1 MNWRFPK
8 GWTIF
13 GKQGDR
19 PGAGMSWAERWQQL
33 REQYPFDVP
42 LGVRRSLPGGLVSL
56 VIVGLGSLG
65 VWQPWEN
72 AVDRI
77 LYTLRGPIPWDDRL
91 VTIKIDEPTL
101 SRLGRFPLPRHYY
114 TQLLEELEEAQPS
127 VIAFDVLW
135 TEPTSDDEALGQAI
149 ANQGSVIL
157 ASAWDYQGLPLRPR
171 PELAEEAIALGHI
184 RRQQDSDGLVR
195 RVDLIHQ
202 GMPSLS
208 LATINAYSLTTEVV
222 PLPNVRQMLWVN
234 WPGPVARSPHYSF
247 EAVLR
252 GAVPPETF
260 RNKIVLVGVEAA
272 GIDTLSTPFDQM
284 PPTSGVTLHAAAL
297 SSILQQ
303 NWLRPVGFQAQG
315 LLLLCLGP
323 LYSLLL
329 MRQKVQRQLMLWGG
343 LSLGWGLLSV
353 GLFLMSYRVPV
364 VMPLHT
370 LGITS
375 VAVIFYERMQLR
387 AVLQARSQFFA
398 AMSHEIRTPMNA
410 VIGLTGLLLETELSP
425 QQRQFVEIIRGS
437 GNALLDLVNEILDFS
452 KLEAGKL
459 ELDLQPFELRL
470 GIETALD
477 LLAQQAEE
485 KGLELAYILA
495 ADVPSVIY
503 GDAGRLRQILVNLV
517 GNGLKFT
524 HQGEVV
530 VSVGA
535 SRLLFAPSGAQR
547 RSPSPFAAASDPWYE
562 LQFSVRDTGIG
573 ISADRLHRLFH
584 AFSQADASVSRQ
596 YGGTGL
602 GLLISRSLS
611 ELMGGRMWV
620 ESQVNQGSTFFFT
633 MVVQAPADA
642 PLEDNNLLQLRDRHL
657 LVVDDNS
664 VHRRLLVLQGE
675 SWGMAV
681 TALGSPEEA
690 IAWVKGG
697 NLCDLLVVSC
707 QNSAMSDVALMARL
721 RSLVDPGLPGVL
733 LRPTEQVLGDDP
745 DSSYPEGITILMKPV
760 KQSHLYD
767 ALVGLLMHD
776 RARHRPSQ
784 VFSLSADR
792 QMGQHHPLHI
802 LLADDNRLNQKV
814 ATQLLRRLGY
824 EADIVDNGRAV
835 LEALEHQFYDV
846 VLLDMQM
853 PELDGFAVTQAVL
866 SRWPH
871 HRPRLIA
878 MTANAL
884 AQDREACLAAGLDD
898 YISKPIQISAL
909 VAVLNRCGLGL
920 APLAAPLTGPP
931 TSTAEEAIDQTLL
944 AELRELGEDFV
955 QGAIAEYLTEAPTLL
970 DAMQKAIAGQDAASL
985 QQAAHTLKSTSRLVG
1000 AIALSHHCQSLEA
1013 LARNSQFTE
1022 AEALWQA
1029 AQQEYAQVVV
1039 ALQHLTPV

>member
-1 MNWRFPK
+1 MNWRFPR
-8 GWTIF
+8 GWTVF
-13 GKQGDR
+13 RKQGDR
-19 PGAGMSWAERWQQL
+19 PSAGPSWSEQWQHL
-33 REQYPFDVP
+33 REHYPIDIP

-56 VIVGLGSLG
+56 AVVGLGALG

-72 AVDRI
+72 AVDRV
-77 LYTLRGPIPWDDRL
+77 LYSLRGPIPWDDRL

-101 SRLGRFPLPRHYY
+101 SRLGRFPLPRYYY
-114 TQLLEELEEAQPS
+114 TQLLEQLEEAQPS

-135 TEPTSDDEALGQAI
+135 AEPTPDDEALGQAI
-149 ANQGSVIL
+149 ADQGNVIL
-157 ASAWDYQGLPLRPR
+157 ASAWDYQGLPLFPR

-202 GMPSLS
+202 GVPSLS
-208 LATINAYSLTTEVV
+208 LATINAYSLTTEVI

-252 GAVPPETF
+252 GAVPPEAF
-260 RNKIVLVGVEAA
+260 RNKIVLVGVDAA
-272 GIDTLSTPFDQM
+272 GIDALSTPFDQM
-284 PPTSGVTLHAAAL
+284 PPTSGVSLHAAAL

-303 NWLRPVGFQAQG
+303 NWLRPVGFRAQG
-315 LLLLCLGP
+315 ILLLCLGP

-343 LSLGWGLLSV
+343 LSLGWGLLSA
-353 GLFLMSYRVPV
+353 GLFLANYRVPI

-459 ELDLQPFELRL
+459 ELELQPFELRL
-470 GIETALD
+470 GIEAALD

-495 ADVPSVIY
+495 GDVPSVIY

-547 RSPSPFAAASDPWYE
+547 RSPPSLAAATDPWYE

-573 ISADRLHRLFH
+573 IPPERINRLFH
-584 AFSQADASVSRQ
+584 AFSQADVSVSRQ

-633 MVVQAPADA
+633 MVVQVPADA
-642 PLEDNNLLQLRDRHL
+642 PLEDDNLLQLRDRHL
-657 LVVDDNS
+657 LVVDDNP

-675 SWGMAV
+675 SWGMVV

-707 QNSAMSDVALMARL
+707 QQSTMSDVTLMAKL

-733 LRPTEQVLGDDP
+733 LRPTEQVLGGTP
-745 DSSYPEGITILMKPV
+745 DSNYFEGISVLMKPV

-776 RARHRPSQ
+776 RTRRRPSQ

-792 QMGQHHPLHI
+792 QMGQHHPLRI

-824 EADIVDNGRAV
+824 EADVVDHGRAV
-835 LEALEHQFYDV
+835 LEALEQQVYDV

-866 SRWPH
+866 KRWPH
-871 HRPRLIA
+871 GRPRLIA

-884 AQDREACLAAGLDD
+884 VQDREACLAAGLDD
-898 YISKPIQISAL
+898 YISKPLQISAL
-909 VAVLNRCGLGL
+909 VAALNRCGVGL
-920 APLAAPLTGPP
+920 APPVAAPALPGEG
-931 TSTAEEAIDQTLL
+931 SIDPALL

-955 QGAIAEYLTEAPTLL
+955 QGAIAEYLAEAPTLL
-970 DAMQKAIAGQDAASL
+970 EAMQKAIADQDAAAL

-1000 AIALSHHCQSLEA
+1000 AIALSHHCQALETC
-1013 LARNSQFTE
+1013 ARTGQFAE
-1022 AEALWQA
+1022 AETHWPA

-1039 ALQHLTPV
+1039 ALRHLTPV